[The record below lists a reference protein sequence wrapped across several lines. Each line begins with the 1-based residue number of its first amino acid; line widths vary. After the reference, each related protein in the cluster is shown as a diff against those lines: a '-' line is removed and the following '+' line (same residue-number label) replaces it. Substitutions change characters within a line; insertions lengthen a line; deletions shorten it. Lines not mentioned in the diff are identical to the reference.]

1 MGASDKQQITNTQQA
16 TINHQ
21 WPTTAA
27 ATTNK
32 NTNQPTNHNMNNK
45 NNKQHER
52 HEQQSVLI
60 LPWILATAHATL
72 LPWSDLQHDYAT
84 HPGSTQVPHEPGTAS
99 HFWFGAIFSNPKKDV
114 GRVFSHLISAKL
126 MLEQSPYKIEGWCDT
141 YPMLQME
148 SGPGGKN
155 HLRTVTPSNPK
166 NSGAT
171 EHSHVRACDRTQP
184 GNLRIRGCW
193 DVEEKEQKIS
203 IGFVWCTSFN
213 LVRKFMV
220 IRSTVIKSTST
231 RSSRPLHR
239 GFCLVHPYFGSSSDW
254 IFENSFP
261 TITGFV
267 EKVEI

>member
-1 MGASDKQQITNTQQA
+1 MANNSSSNNKQK
-16 TINHQ
+16 H
-21 WPTTAA
+21 
-27 ATTNK
+27 
-32 NTNQPTNHNMNNK
+32 QPTNHNMNNK
-45 NNKQHER
+45 NNNHNMNNNQFWSFLEFWPLPMLPCSHG
-52 HEQQSVLI
+52 QICSMTMQLI
-60 LPWILATAHATL
+60 QDPLN
-72 LPWSDLQHDYAT
+72 S
-84 HPGSTQVPHEPGTAS
+84 PHEPGTAS